1 VCSVLGID
9 VDQRHLEGARA
20 DALADGLTN
29 VDFRQGDLI
38 EPSTFERI
46 DDSSFDVVLVL
57 DVLEHLTDRLTL
69 LRRLRS
75 LLSAEGRLLLAVPN
89 RSTDYKRW
97 RRRAGAFAYTDLD
110 HKIEYTESSLRAELS
125 EAGFR
130 IRSLERAGYDSFFPG
145 FTALLGAAS
154 VRAYRR
160 LIERRDRLN
169 RSRPQNASAFRVVA
183 SK

>member
-1 VCSVLGID
+1 VLGID

-29 VDFRQGDLI
+29 IDFRQGDLI
-38 EPSTFERI
+38 EPSTLRI
-46 DDSSFDVVLVL
+46 DDGSFDVVLVL

-69 LRRLRS
+69 LGRLRS

-89 RSTDYKRW
+89 RSTEYKRR
-97 RRRAGAFAYTDLD
+97 RRRAGAFAYTDAD
-110 HKIEYTESSLRAELS
+110 HKIEYTESSLHAELS

-145 FTALLGAAS
+145 LTALLGVVS
-154 VRAYRR
+154 VTAYRR
-160 LIERRDRLN
+160 LIERRERLN
-169 RSRPQNASAFRVVA
+169 RSRPQNASAFRVIA